1 MTATAIH
8 VPTAVPTAHLLV
20 KSGGLENAATREWLL
35 RGIVGHGVE
44 PERVAF
50 LGSSPHPEHLA
61 THGEIDLMLDTF
73 PQGGGITTLDSLLMG
88 VPVVTLLGERVP
100 GRTSASFLTT
110 LDMADF
116 VAPTID
122 EYVAIAVRAAG
133 DLDRLAHERAT
144 LRERLFA
151 SPIGDARRYT
161 QDVEETYRSLW
172 RRWCDDQW
180 AVGSGLSVVEATN
193 GVEGAAAW

>member
-1 MTATAIH
+1 MREKLEYASTIGAADGSITAAVIDTWGRVLA
-8 VPTAVPTAHLLV
+8 AVPTAHLLV

-133 DLDRLAHERAT
+133 DLDRLAHERA
-144 LRERLFA
+144 
-151 SPIGDARRYT
+151 PGQPY
-161 QDVEETYRSLW
+161 QD
-172 RRWCDDQW
+172 
-180 AVGSGLSVVEATN
+180 
-193 GVEGAAAW
+193 